1 MVVCLK
7 AIEDEERGERKGK
20 MMTRKRERKKE
31 KKEKKRKAL
40 VVVASARAR
49 NFVDFPFSDCQMP
62 TTATGRGN
70 FNMSTL
76 T

>member
-31 KKEKKRKAL
+31 RKRERKERKERGGCCCKRKSEKL
-40 VVVASARAR
+40 R
-49 NFVDFPFSDCQMP
+49 
-62 TTATGRGN
+62 
-70 FNMSTL
+70 
-76 T
+76 